1 MPLPLVSSLFFT
13 IFLIVGILYEPLLPP
28 LPYKQSSKSRPTL
41 IKDKVPLKVASS
53 LKKKNFRKPQ
63 NLGDEDSYEVVGGDT
78 LMLIA
83 FKLFGDYRFWKE
95 IANWNREF
103 LGAKTSLDI
112 GMKLKVFSSKEKRT
126 WPPKGN
132 PYLIKTGDFL
142 TRISE
147 KVYGTS
153 KLWKRL
159 FRNNKLMIK
168 DPNLI
173 FSGFTLFYKDI
184 SKSLK

>member
-1 MPLPLVSSLFFT
+1 MPLPLVSSLCFT
-13 IFLIVGILYEPLLPP
+13 IFLIVGILYEPALPP
-28 LPYKQSSKSRPTL
+28 LSYKQSFKSKPAL

-63 NLGDEDSYEVVGGDT
+63 DLGDEDTYEVVGGDT

-103 LGAKTSLDI
+103 LDAKTSIDI
-112 GMKLKVFSSKEKRT
+112 GMKLKFFSPSGKRT

-132 PYLIKTGDFL
+132 PYLIKSGDFL

-153 KLWKRL
+153 KLWRRL

-168 DPNLI
+168 NPNLI
-173 FSGFTLFYKDI
+173 FSGFTLFYKKI
-184 SKSLK
+184 SKTVK